1 MPVFEIYATGS
12 YTYTKRITAET
23 KDEAEEIFANEE
35 PEVCYQCG
43 VEGVALDTIN
53 SAPIIEEVEPEDE
66 DD

>member
-23 KDEAEEIFANEE
+23 QKEAEEIFANDE
-35 PEVCYQCG
+35 PEICYQCG
-43 VEGVALDTIN
+43 SEGVALDAI
-53 SAPIIEEVEPEDE
+53 SSDLVVEEVEPEDE

>member
-23 KDEAEEIFANEE
+23 QKEAEEIFYSDE
-35 PEVCYQCG
+35 PEICYQCG
-43 VEGVALDTIN
+43 AEGVALDAIST
-53 SAPIIEEVEPEDE
+53 APVIEEVEPENE